1 LQKDPILSAER
12 SSKFL
17 SAEKSDFIC
26 RKILIYLQKDFFP
39 IKKWQGNMYNMYVS
53 ISMYVLYMYVVMQI
67 DVLADDEWNWLQ
79 EALKGKGK
87 GRRGGE

>member
-1 LQKDPILSAER
+1 
-12 SSKFL
+12 
-17 SAEKSDFIC
+17 
-26 RKILIYLQKDFFP
+26 
-39 IKKWQGNMYNMYVS
+39 
-53 ISMYVLYMYVVMQI
+53 MYVLYMYVVMQI